1 MQEQFESHYH
11 NIESSHWWFVA
22 RRQAVHDVMV
32 KIHPGSA
39 ARILEIGCSGGL
51 LMEQLRREGFGQVQ
65 GIDISEAA
73 IELCGRKGLSAQVM
87 DAQRPTLPDASFDFV
102 IASDVLEHLADDIG
116 ALREWRRIL
125 KPGGSLL
132 VFVPAFMFL
141 WTAHDVA
148 NRHHRRYRAPELNDR
163 MRAAGFIIQRSCYWL
178 AFLFPAIVL
187 VRVVKLLMA
196 GGKLPADGG
205 HGDAFVPP
213 RAINQALLGLVRLEN
228 MLLRLGVNWPLGV
241 SVMALARNPEVMMDG
256 SPAMAGVATSNLRRA
271 TPAGAAAEEAHTAR
285 RVEMSQPC

>member
-11 NIESSHWWFVA
+11 IIESSHWWFVA
-22 RRQAVHDVMV
+22 RRQAVHDLMV
-32 KIHPGSA
+32 KAHLGST

-65 GIDISEAA
+65 GIDISEDA
-73 IELCGRKGLSAQVM
+73 IELCGHKGLSAQVM
-87 DAQRPTLPDASFDFV
+87 DAQKLAFPDASFDFV

-116 ALREWRRIL
+116 ALREWRRVL
-125 KPGGSLL
+125 KPGGKLL

-148 NRHHRRYRAPELNDR
+148 NNHYRRYRAPELNDR
-163 MRAAGFIIQRSCYWL
+163 MRAAGFIIERTSYWL
-178 AFLFPAIVL
+178 AFLFPVIVL
-187 VRVVKLLMA
+187 VRVVKLLLA
-196 GGKLPADGG
+196 GGKLPAEGG

-213 RAINQALLGLVRLEN
+213 RAINQTLLGLVRLEN

-241 SVMALARNPEVMMDG
+241 SVMALVRNPGVMVDG
-256 SPAMAGVATSNLRRA
+256 SPATAGVAASNLRRA
-271 TPAGAAAEEAHTAR
+271 TPAGAAAEETHTAR